1 MSKLSETLIA
11 ARQRRG
17 ERLDEVEQATR
28 IRQAYLHALETDR
41 FDRLPAPV
49 YTRGFV
55 RNYAIHLE
63 LDPREMGGLYDEAIG
78 YRPEPIRLAASQR
91 IEGGRLLT
99 PNVTAIS
106 VALVLAAILFVWLYS
121 AFFVVGPGN
130 SAHLPTPAVPT
141 PTTIVAVALATAT
154 PTTEP
159 ALPVASPGT
168 TASAGLSRP
177 PAPLLTPS
185 PGAPAPGTAP
195 PASSPAPILT
205 STATPTGLELKVKVV
220 DAPSWVQIRADG
232 VVVFTGT
239 LASGTE
245 RTFNAKDE
253 IFIHAGRSDAVELF
267 LNGAPQGR
275 LGRPGQSV
283 VRRTFNRQAL
293 NRQAI
298 AATGRARLRD
308 AG

>member
-17 ERLDEVEQATR
+17 EQLDEVEQATR

-41 FDRLPAPV
+41 FDRLPVPV

-55 RNYAIHLE
+55 RNYAIHLG
-63 LDPREMGGLYDEAIG
+63 LDPREMVGLYDEAIG
-78 YRPEPIRLAASQR
+78 YRPEPIRLAASQT

-99 PNVTAIS
+99 PNVAAIG

-130 SAHLPTPAVPT
+130 SARLPTPTIPT
-141 PTTIVAVALATAT
+141 PTAIVAVALATAT

-159 ALPVASPGT
+159 ARSPAS
-168 TASAGLSRP
+168 TASAGLTRS
-177 PAPLLTPS
+177 PAPLLTPAAGT
-185 PGAPAPGTAP
+185 PAPATAG
-195 PASSPAPILT
+195 PASSPASIPT

-220 DAPSWVQIRADG
+220 DAPSWLQIRADG

-239 LASGTE
+239 LASGAE

-267 LNGAPQGR
+267 LNGTPQGR
-275 LGRPGQSV
+275 LGQPGQSV
-283 VRRTFNRQAL
+283 VRRTFNRQAT
-293 NRQAI
+293 NRQA
-298 AATGRARLRD
+298 TGAIIFARLRA